1 MESLT
6 ALRKMKS
13 SRCLRAA
20 FKTFLMGETDLAIR
34 TLNITYNHC
43 TNKDWTDAD
52 VQKILFSLFNLYLYR
67 CRYEEAAYLLE
78 HAISSGTAAFG
89 PLYKQLPHLYYNLAE
104 TYGRL
109 EEHELSK
116 KHFAVALNLASI
128 HLGTQSKSYKMM
140 HAREAEI
147 MARQM
152 SA

>member
-1 MESLT
+1 
-6 ALRKMKS
+6 MKS
-13 SRCLRAA
+13 QRPLRAA
-20 FKTFLMGETDLAIR
+20 FKTFLTGETDLAIR
-34 TLNITYNHC
+34 SLNISFRHN
-43 TNKDWTDAD
+43 TNKDWSDVD
-52 VQKILFSLFNLYLYR
+52 VQKILCSLFNLYVYT

-116 KHFAVALNLASI
+116 RHFAVALNLASI
-128 HLGTQSKSYKMM
+128 HLGTQSRSYKMM

-147 MARQM
+147 TARQM
-152 SA
+152 NG